1 MHTFRNIISFFIITT
16 LILLLPK
23 DSLACACG
31 CNVFTVGGRW
41 MMPISPGFGFYWTYN
56 YMDQYYNWNGWNRA
70 ASGLNEDKVIR
81 SEFYNLNVIYTAS
94 RNWSI
99 MVEAPVWNRFFNTTA
114 DDGTPASVNHLAFA
128 DVRLTGLYTG
138 ISEDMSTGIQFGLK
152 LPTGPYNLSLL
163 DRDTQIG
170 TGTTDLLLGG
180 YKMTQENGW
189 GWYAQ
194 AMWQHALNYK
204 DGYRPGDSF
213 DISFGARYD
222 NLLQSYKIEP
232 MLQLVVSFR
241 SSDSGVNSDP
251 VNTGYARLYISPGI
265 EVKLS
270 EKIQL
275 YGNLKIPIVTHVSGY
290 QLVAPALVDVTFGY
304 QF

>member
-1 MHTFRNIISFFIITT
+1 
-16 LILLLPK
+16 
-23 DSLACACG
+23 
-31 CNVFTVGGRW
+31 
-41 MMPISPGFGFYWTYN
+41 MPISPGFGFYWTYN